1 VVRKKLLVYR
11 KWCGLGDWIMAL
23 TVLKM
28 LNQQFPD
35 IDIYVNLKGKSNFA
49 AKYVSQ
55 RLPDLV
61 IDIIENFDVKIKGYT
76 FYDKPEEHRKSYD
89 YISGHMHYTRDGT
102 PFIEDMTNNLAHMTG
117 LRLEYKDTV
126 FAHHGKSFVPKNPSP
141 YVLIQSC
148 SKRREKGR
156 KGKDYGFNNM
166 TVISRILSTQ
176 FNVIQIGQETD
187 WFLPNV
193 ARALSLNLTT
203 LHELMMNCLCFVGM
217 DGGLGVYA
225 SHHKIKQYII
235 YEEAER
241 FGWTNFPN
249 RTQLDGSVLK
259 PEEIGEQICEELAYT
274 K

>member
-1 VVRKKLLVYR
+1 
-11 KWCGLGDWIMAL
+11 MAL

-28 LNQQFPD
+28 FNQQHPD
-35 IDIYVNLKGKSNFA
+35 IDVYINLKGKSNFA
-49 AKYVSQ
+49 DKYVPIV
-55 RLPDLV
+55 LPDLI
-61 IDIIENFDVKIKGYT
+61 IDIMENFDVKIKGFT
-76 FYDKPEEHRKSYD
+76 FYDKPEEHRRSYD

-102 PFIEDMTNNLAHMTG
+102 HFIEDMTNNLAHMTG

-126 FAHHGKSFVPKNPSP
+126 YAHNKKSFVQKTPAP

-156 KGKDYGFNNM
+156 RGKDYGFTNM
-166 TVISRILSTQ
+166 SIIAKILSKHV
-176 FNVIQIGQETD
+176 NVIQIGQETD
-187 WFLPNV
+187 WLIPNI

-203 LHELMMNCLCFVGM
+203 LHELMMNCMFFVGM

-225 SHHKIKQYII
+225 SHHKIKQFII

-249 RTQLDGSVLK
+249 RVQLDGSTLK
-259 PEEIGEQICEELAYT
+259 AEEIGETILNEASIRKDNLQVS
-274 K
+274 